1 MLETRVR
8 GIPDLRAELVALP
21 DKLRKRAVRNALAAG
36 ARLVRDTARREIAPH
51 DLSPT
56 APSVRAGRRGIGTV
70 RKAITVRTSKAARRG
85 GDVGVFVNVR
95 PARGGNAGAQRP
107 TDPYYWRWL
116 EFGWNPAAG
125 PQRNSAKARRER
137 RRLNQ
142 IGATKA
148 RGGIGFLRAG
158 AAQLGAALGVIMPKL
173 QAAIAKLNTP
183 KAPAP

>member
-1 MLETRVR
+1 MVEARVS
-8 GIPDLRAELVALP
+8 GIPDLRAELAALP

-36 ARLVRDTARREIAPH
+36 ARLVRTAAQQAIAPH
-51 DLSPT
+51 DLSPSSP
-56 APSVRAGRRGIGTV
+56 AVRAGRRGIGTV

-95 PARGGNAGAQRP
+95 PARGGNAGANRP

-116 EFGWNPAAG
+116 EFGWNPSAG
-125 PQRNSAKARRER
+125 PQRNSAKAKRER

-142 IGATKA
+142 IGADKA
-148 RGGIGFLRAG
+148 RSGIGFLHAG

-173 QAAIAKLNTP
+173 QAAVAKLDTP